1 MELRHIRYFLA
12 LAETLNFTVAAKRLN
27 ISQPPLS
34 QQIADLERELSVKL
48 FDRNSRSVA
57 LTAAGQVFRK
67 HAEAMLAQAQ
77 QAADEV
83 KAIDRGTVGLLNVA
97 ATSSVLYSGLST
109 AIAAFKAENQ
119 NVEIII
125 HELSPQ
131 EQIERLEL
139 HRIDACFLR
148 FAPEER
154 GFAVTKAWQEKVGV
168 IVPLTHR
175 LAARKSVRIASLKD
189 EDFVFYRLPESTF
202 ATHLQSFCIQEGFAP
217 RIVQQ
222 VVEAFSVVSLVS
234 AGLGIGLVPEP
245 IGRNNGAKVKY
256 LDITGRD
263 PSADVHSLM
272 RNDATALAR
281 RFVAFTTH

>member
-12 LAETLNFTVAAKRLN
+12 LAETLNFTSAAKRLN

-34 QQIADLERELSVKL
+34 QQIADLERELSVRL

-67 HAEAMLAQAQ
+67 HAEALLAQAR

-97 ATSSVLYSGLST
+97 ATSSVLYSGLSAT
-109 AIAAFKAENQ
+109 IAAFRNENR

-131 EQIERLEL
+131 EQIERLDL

-154 GFAVTKAWQEKVGV
+154 GFVLTRAWTEKVGV
-168 IVPLTHR
+168 IVPQTHP
-175 LAARKSVRIASLKD
+175 LATRKSVRIATLKN

-202 ATHLQSFCIQEGFAP
+202 ATHLQSICIQEGFAP

-234 AGLGIGLVPEP
+234 AGLGIGFVPES
-245 IGRNNGAKVKY
+245 IGRNSGSIVKY
-256 LDITGRD
+256 LDITGQK
-263 PSADVHSLM
+263 PTADVHSLI
-272 RNDATALAR
+272 RSDATALAR
-281 RFVAFTTH
+281 RFVEFATR

>member
-27 ISQPPLS
+27 MSQPPLS

-109 AIAAFKAENQ
+109 AIAAFKAENH

-154 GFAVTKAWQEKVGV
+154 GFVVTKAWQEKVGV
-168 IVPLTHR
+168 IVPLSHR

-234 AGLGIGLVPEP
+234 AGLGIGFVPEP

-281 RFVAFTTH
+281 RFVAFTTR

>member
-234 AGLGIGLVPEP
+234 AGLGIGFVPEP